1 MGSNGEY
8 RGGVSR
14 CSLVSNGASG
24 IGMAVVASYGGSG
37 SGSARYGAESSG
49 SSGLECLVE
58 VG

>member
-1 MGSNGEY
+1 M
-8 RGGVSR
+8 
-14 CSLVSNGASG
+14 SNGASG

-37 SGSARYGAESSG
+37 NGSARYGAESSG